1 MDMKIVLT
9 RIGNFLR
16 IAGTAEFNGY
26 NLELNIKRCLALTN
40 RTKILYPEGLDFNN
54 VNYWTG
60 LRPATPG
67 MTPIIRQEKI
77 KNLFTN
83 SGHGTLGWTMAAG
96 SGKRICS
103 LIKNLN

>member
-1 MDMKIVLT
+1 MKIVLT
-9 RIGNFLR
+9 RIGKFLR

-26 NLELNIKRCLALTN
+26 NLDLNLNRCLALTN
-40 RTKILYPEGLDFNN
+40 RTKILYPEGLDYNN
-54 VNYWTG
+54 VSYWTG

-96 SGKRICS
+96 SGKKISS
-103 LIKNLN
+103 LICEYKN